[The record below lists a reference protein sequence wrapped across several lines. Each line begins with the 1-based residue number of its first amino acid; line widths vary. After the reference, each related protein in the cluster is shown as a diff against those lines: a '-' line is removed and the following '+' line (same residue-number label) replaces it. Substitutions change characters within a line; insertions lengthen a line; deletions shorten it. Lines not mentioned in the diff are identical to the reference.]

1 MRTVTARTAA
11 RAATRTLGPALAL
24 ALGLAALA
32 GCGIRGTAVPVDAG
46 SAPSRATCVVRSGA
60 QSLPP
65 SGSVALSVQLVCGSQ
80 LLPVPRVMAL
90 PESTPEDALAV
101 AQALLEELRRAPS
114 STEADAGFSTDVPL
128 RLSVSGP
135 RKDDPAGTLRLS
147 RAPEELPPLAV
158 AQLACT
164 FTGTAAAGGKAAVV
178 LGGPGDE
185 APKRFACTDEV
196 RTRPETVRGT
206 AV

>member
-11 RAATRTLGPALAL
+11 RAATRALAL
-24 ALGLAALA
+24 ALGALALA

-65 SGSVALSVQLVCGSQ
+65 TGSVVAMSAQLVCGSQ
-80 LLPVPRVMAL
+80 LLPVSRVMPL
-90 PESTPEDALAV
+90 PAKGPEDALVV
-101 AQALLEELRRAPS
+101 ARALLEELRRAPS
-114 STEADAGFSTDVPL
+114 ATEAAAGFSTDVPL

-158 AQLACT
+158 AQLVCT
-164 FTGTAAAGGKAAVV
+164 FAGTAATGGEAAVV

>member
-1 MRTVTARTAA
+1 MRTVTSRTAA
-11 RAATRTLGPALAL
+11 RAATRALAL
-24 ALGLAALA
+24 TLGAGALA

-65 SGSVALSVQLVCGSQ
+65 AGSVAMSAQLVCGSQ
-80 LLPVPRVMAL
+80 LLPVSRVMPL
-90 PESTPEDALAV
+90 PEKTPEDALTV

-114 STEADAGFSTDVPL
+114 STEAAAGFSTDVPL

-158 AQLACT
+158 AQLVCT
-164 FTGTAAAGGKAAVV
+164 FTGTAATGGKAAVV